1 MVPTSARVH
10 GKPDSGRC
18 GPEERHRWFCRP
30 KAAAP
35 ITADVNGASGP
46 VVVCFGT
53 RPQVIKASA
62 LLAQLRAHGPTLAVD
77 TGQHYDYE
85 LNALL
90 YEQLGIARPDE

>member
-1 MVPTSARVH
+1 MTGVPT
-10 GKPDSGRC
+10 
-18 GPEERHRWFCRP
+18 
-30 KAAAP
+30 
-35 ITADVNGASGP
+35 GP

-62 LLAQLRAHGPTLAVD
+62 LLRALRARHPAIAID

-90 YEQLGIARPDE
+90 FEQLSIISFMGQ